1 MQKEK
6 TVPMVIGGYFHTL
19 ILEPHKV
26 DSFKIVEAPTRNAK
40 AYKEITDG
48 EICLLQHEADKIEA
62 MRQKLLGNDI
72 IRGLIQGDNVEYEVP
87 GITDLHGEQWK
98 GKADIINH
106 DEKLIIDLKTTGDIE
121 KFKYSARK
129 FNYDSQAYIY
139 QELFGYEMIFVA
151 IDKKTLQVGIYDCS
165 NNFLERGKEKVMD
178 AVQQYRLIKSA
189 EFDANQYAL
198 NETL

>member
-87 GITDLHGEQWK
+87 GITDLHGEQ
-98 GKADIINH
+98 
-106 DEKLIIDLKTTGDIE
+106 
-121 KFKYSARK
+121 
-129 FNYDSQAYIY
+129 
-139 QELFGYEMIFVA
+139 
-151 IDKKTLQVGIYDCS
+151 
-165 NNFLERGKEKVMD
+165 
-178 AVQQYRLIKSA
+178 
-189 EFDANQYAL
+189 
-198 NETL
+198 